1 MAIEVD
7 HTVVV
12 LGCGDGHPTI
22 GDADMASKLFARSDP
37 VEFLWIAPLAFVP
50 FPKVD
55 PARIGVRAV
64 ITDGQKTII
73 DFHGSAIPNSVTGR
87 RGPLI

>member
-7 HTVVV
+7 RTVVV

-22 GDADMASKLFARSDP
+22 GDADMASKLFARSGP
-37 VEFLWIAPLAFVP
+37 IENLWIAPLVFVP
-50 FPKVD
+50 FSKVD
-55 PARIGVRAV
+55 SAGVGVRAV

-73 DFHGSAIPNSVTGR
+73 DFHGSAIPISVTGR